1 MVAPVLGLPA
11 LLQAIA
17 TIGVGGAIGY
27 KAQKDLQ
34 PVIKQLKAS
43 PEDMDSSEL
52 RMLRALLLP
61 TQAVAA
67 ELKDQTSK
75 FKIPGVIAPDADE
88 MERQK
93 KRIEDLEK
101 ERLKGTPPPK
111 IETKEEFPADVKPL
125 PAIEGFPADDKPLP
139 DIEGFPAES
148 EIKPIIFY
156 NKTKEYEGP
165 IVETNNLDD
174 NLQER
179 IAEYAGTREKIRES
193 SKLPQS
199 HKKKIFF
206 ALEKAIQEKYPTEL
220 SSEESNVEGEA
231 LFYITQSVYDS
242 YTSKDGK
249 VPNNVIMAQDDAGIP
264 LAAANIEVYPQ
275 GKINKYP
282 KRKVKTVKTEPAIY
296 IETIGS
302 LNREATE
309 NVLDQIERLADAE
322 NIRYVVAEDLTSEA
336 AEKALKK
343 RGFVPA
349 KKGFF
354 EGEQIK
360 TADWRGGK
368 TIIQK
373 NMVLDLGKINET
385 TETEIAKE
393 AVKEQLQT
401 PAVTGT
407 KTTEQKRF
415 YPKAQ
420 EGGKEITAGISAQ
433 REDIPELLE
442 QGVLAGPI
450 KDFFEKTPDV
460 VNYKIADTVGSYEET
475 VERSL
480 DIEANVKSNFDLNKF
495 GDVIKER
502 AKKFNQDA
510 AFVAE
515 TVPSFTEGANIG
527 FEMDFGSNLKM
538 QDALNFA
545 NLVNETATVDGFTF
559 KVKNLDSS
567 GSSIYLPQTQKDLE
581 LIQQSI
587 KKFGTTEDIREAGF
601 IMPDGKMLNFNLR
614 GGNFRDTEHRRVAF
628 LTTEGYNGV
637 DFGPMYDW
645 MLKTGGVRVTGNQN
659 RLYAEF
665 AGKPTTTQI
674 KKLTDEYN
682 QNRDRYDSMIVSIT
696 MPGDEDF
703 FRGGFGTEQYR
714 GGEKGLDLR
723 KQKLRLP
730 NEAFYEVNGEQANAN
745 DIYRKFKATD
755 IVGKTFTGL
764 RQINLPEFSNLSN
777 EDARKR
783 INAIY
788 QNIEGLS
795 ENSGLKKLDKPKIKF
810 YKTKLYTKGKDY

>member
-52 RMLRALLLP
+52 RMLRALLMP
-61 TQAVAA
+61 SQAIGSQIKEDITTRSVGTTGEGAVIGPRA
-67 ELKDQTSK
+67 EDIEQVQEEIKEVSK
-75 FKIPGVIAPDADE
+75 PPVTKTPVEPMTTETFPDEPQIKQDPPVQPE
-88 MERQK
+88 V
-93 KRIEDLEK
+93 DL
-101 ERLKGTPPPK
+101 
-111 IETKEEFPADVKPL
+111 ETKETLPADTAID
-125 PAIEGFPADDKPLP
+125 PAPV
-139 DIEGFPAES
+139 
-148 EIKPIIFY
+148 FY
-156 NKTKEYEGP
+156 
-165 IVETNNLDD
+165 
-174 NLQER
+174 
-179 IAEYAGTREKIRES
+179 S
-193 SKLPQS
+193 
-199 HKKKIFF
+199 
-206 ALEKAIQEKYPTEL
+206 
-220 SSEESNVEGEA
+220 
-231 LFYITQSVYDS
+231 
-242 YTSKDGK
+242 
-249 VPNNVIMAQDDAGIP
+249 
-264 LAAANIEVYPQ
+264 
-275 GKINKYP
+275 
-282 KRKVKTVKTEPAIY
+282 
-296 IETIGS
+296 
-302 LNREATE
+302 
-309 NVLDQIERLADAE
+309 
-322 NIRYVVAEDLTSEA
+322 
-336 AEKALKK
+336 
-343 RGFVPA
+343 
-349 KKGFF
+349 
-354 EGEQIK
+354 
-360 TADWRGGK
+360 
-368 TIIQK
+368 
-373 NMVLDLGKINET
+373 
-385 TETEIAKE
+385 
-393 AVKEQLQT
+393 
-401 PAVTGT
+401 
-407 KTTEQKRF
+407 
-415 YPKAQ
+415 KAQ
-420 EGGKEITAGISAQ
+420 EGGKEITAGVSAQ
-433 REDIPELLE
+433 KEDIPELLE
-442 QGVLAGPI
+442 QGKLAVPI
-450 KDFFEKTPDV
+450 KKFFEDTPDV
-460 VNYKIADTVGSYEET
+460 INYKIADTVGSYAET

-502 AKKFNQDA
+502 AKEFDQDA

-587 KKFGTTEDIREAGF
+587 KKYGTTEDIREAGF
-601 IMPDGKMLNFNLR
+601 IMPDGKMLNFNMR
-614 GGNFRDTEHRRVAF
+614 GGNFRDTEHRRVGF

-703 FRGGFGTEQYR
+703 FRGGFGSEKYR

-730 NEAFYEVNGEQANAN
+730 NEAFYEVNGEEANAN
-745 DIYRKFKATD
+745 DINRKFKATD

-764 RQINLPEFSNLSN
+764 RQINIPEFSNLSN

-783 INAIY
+783 INSIY

-810 YKTKLYTKGKDY
+810 YNTKLYTKGRDY

>member
-34 PVIKQLKAS
+34 PVIKELKAN
-43 PEDMDSSEL
+43 PKDMDSSEL
-52 RMLRALLLP
+52 RMLRALLMP
-61 TQAVAA
+61 NQAIAS
-67 ELKDQTSK
+67 ELKDMTTSK
-75 FKIPGVIAPDADE
+75 SVGTTGEGTVIGPRAEDIEQVQEEIKEVSKPPVTKTPVEPITTETFPDEPQIKQDPPVQPE
-88 MERQK
+88 V
-93 KRIEDLEK
+93 DLN
-101 ERLKGTPPPK
+101 
-111 IETKEEFPADVKPL
+111 TKETFPADTAID
-125 PAIEGFPADDKPLP
+125 PAPV
-139 DIEGFPAES
+139 
-148 EIKPIIFY
+148 FY
-156 NKTKEYEGP
+156 
-165 IVETNNLDD
+165 
-174 NLQER
+174 
-179 IAEYAGTREKIRES
+179 S
-193 SKLPQS
+193 
-199 HKKKIFF
+199 
-206 ALEKAIQEKYPTEL
+206 
-220 SSEESNVEGEA
+220 
-231 LFYITQSVYDS
+231 
-242 YTSKDGK
+242 
-249 VPNNVIMAQDDAGIP
+249 
-264 LAAANIEVYPQ
+264 
-275 GKINKYP
+275 
-282 KRKVKTVKTEPAIY
+282 
-296 IETIGS
+296 
-302 LNREATE
+302 
-309 NVLDQIERLADAE
+309 
-322 NIRYVVAEDLTSEA
+322 
-336 AEKALKK
+336 
-343 RGFVPA
+343 
-349 KKGFF
+349 
-354 EGEQIK
+354 
-360 TADWRGGK
+360 
-368 TIIQK
+368 
-373 NMVLDLGKINET
+373 
-385 TETEIAKE
+385 
-393 AVKEQLQT
+393 
-401 PAVTGT
+401 
-407 KTTEQKRF
+407 
-415 YPKAQ
+415 KAQ
-420 EGGKEITAGISAQ
+420 EGGKEITAGVSAQ
-433 REDIPELLE
+433 KEDIPELLE
-442 QGVLAGPI
+442 QGKLAVPI
-450 KDFFEKTPDV
+450 KKFFEDTPDV
-460 VNYKIADTVGSYEET
+460 INYKIADTVGSYAET

-502 AKKFNQDA
+502 AKEFDQDA

-581 LIQQSI
+581 LIQKSI
-587 KKFGTTEDIREAGF
+587 KKYGTTEDIREAGF
-601 IMPDGKMLNFNLR
+601 IMPDGKMLNFNMR
-614 GGNFRDTEHRRVAF
+614 GGNFRDTEHRRVGF

-703 FRGGFGTEQYR
+703 FRGGFGSEKYR

-730 NEAFYEVNGEQANAN
+730 NEAFYEVNGEEANAN
-745 DIYRKFKATD
+745 DINRKFKATD

-764 RQINLPEFSNLSN
+764 RQINIPEFSNLSN

-783 INAIY
+783 INSIY

-810 YKTKLYTKGKDY
+810 YNTKLYTKGKDY

>member
-34 PVIKQLKAS
+34 PVIKELKAN
-43 PEDMDSSEL
+43 PKDMDSSEL
-52 RMLRALLLP
+52 RMLRALLMP
-61 TQAVAA
+61 NQAIAS
-67 ELKDQTSK
+67 ELKDMTTSK
-75 FKIPGVIAPDADE
+75 SVGTTGEGTVIGPRAEDIEQVQEEIKEVSKPPVTKTPVEPITTETFPDEPQIKQDPPVQPE
-88 MERQK
+88 V
-93 KRIEDLEK
+93 DLN
-101 ERLKGTPPPK
+101 
-111 IETKEEFPADVKPL
+111 TKETFPADTAID
-125 PAIEGFPADDKPLP
+125 PAPV
-139 DIEGFPAES
+139 
-148 EIKPIIFY
+148 FY
-156 NKTKEYEGP
+156 
-165 IVETNNLDD
+165 
-174 NLQER
+174 
-179 IAEYAGTREKIRES
+179 S
-193 SKLPQS
+193 
-199 HKKKIFF
+199 
-206 ALEKAIQEKYPTEL
+206 
-220 SSEESNVEGEA
+220 
-231 LFYITQSVYDS
+231 
-242 YTSKDGK
+242 
-249 VPNNVIMAQDDAGIP
+249 
-264 LAAANIEVYPQ
+264 
-275 GKINKYP
+275 
-282 KRKVKTVKTEPAIY
+282 
-296 IETIGS
+296 
-302 LNREATE
+302 
-309 NVLDQIERLADAE
+309 
-322 NIRYVVAEDLTSEA
+322 
-336 AEKALKK
+336 
-343 RGFVPA
+343 
-349 KKGFF
+349 
-354 EGEQIK
+354 
-360 TADWRGGK
+360 
-368 TIIQK
+368 
-373 NMVLDLGKINET
+373 
-385 TETEIAKE
+385 
-393 AVKEQLQT
+393 
-401 PAVTGT
+401 
-407 KTTEQKRF
+407 
-415 YPKAQ
+415 KAQ
-420 EGGKEITAGISAQ
+420 EGGKEITAGVSAQ
-433 REDIPELLE
+433 KEDIPELLE
-442 QGVLAGPI
+442 QGKLAVPI
-450 KDFFEKTPDV
+450 KKFFEDTPDV
-460 VNYKIADTVGSYEET
+460 INYKIADTVGSYAET

-502 AKKFNQDA
+502 AKEFDQDA

-515 TVPSFTEGANIG
+515 TVPSLTEGANIG

-581 LIQQSI
+581 LIQKSI
-587 KKFGTTEDIREAGF
+587 KKYGTTEDIREAGF
-601 IMPDGKMLNFNLR
+601 IMPDGKMLNFNMR
-614 GGNFRDTEHRRVAF
+614 GGNFRDTEHRRVGF

-703 FRGGFGTEQYR
+703 FRGGFGSEKYR

-730 NEAFYEVNGEQANAN
+730 NEAFYEVNGEEANAN
-745 DIYRKFKATD
+745 DINRKFKATD

-764 RQINLPEFSNLSN
+764 RQINIPEFSNLSN

-783 INAIY
+783 INSIY

-810 YKTKLYTKGKDY
+810 YNTKLYTKGKDY

>member
-52 RMLRALLLP
+52 RMLRALLMP
-61 TQAVAA
+61 NQAIAS
-67 ELKDQTSK
+67 ELKDMTTSK
-75 FKIPGVIAPDADE
+75 SVGTTGEGTVIGPRAED
-88 MERQK
+88 
-93 KRIEDLEK
+93 IEQVQEEIKEVSKPPVTKTPVEPITTEIFPEEPQIKQDPPVQPEVDLD
-101 ERLKGTPPPK
+101 
-111 IETKEEFPADVKPL
+111 TKETLPADT
-125 PAIEGFPADDKPLP
+125 AIDPSPV
-139 DIEGFPAES
+139 
-148 EIKPIIFY
+148 FY
-156 NKTKEYEGP
+156 
-165 IVETNNLDD
+165 
-174 NLQER
+174 
-179 IAEYAGTREKIRES
+179 S
-193 SKLPQS
+193 
-199 HKKKIFF
+199 
-206 ALEKAIQEKYPTEL
+206 
-220 SSEESNVEGEA
+220 
-231 LFYITQSVYDS
+231 
-242 YTSKDGK
+242 
-249 VPNNVIMAQDDAGIP
+249 
-264 LAAANIEVYPQ
+264 
-275 GKINKYP
+275 
-282 KRKVKTVKTEPAIY
+282 
-296 IETIGS
+296 
-302 LNREATE
+302 
-309 NVLDQIERLADAE
+309 
-322 NIRYVVAEDLTSEA
+322 
-336 AEKALKK
+336 
-343 RGFVPA
+343 
-349 KKGFF
+349 
-354 EGEQIK
+354 
-360 TADWRGGK
+360 
-368 TIIQK
+368 
-373 NMVLDLGKINET
+373 
-385 TETEIAKE
+385 
-393 AVKEQLQT
+393 
-401 PAVTGT
+401 
-407 KTTEQKRF
+407 
-415 YPKAQ
+415 KAQ
-420 EGGKEITAGISAQ
+420 EGGKEITAGVSAQ
-433 REDIPELLE
+433 KEDIPELLE
-442 QGVLAGPI
+442 QGKLAVPI
-450 KDFFEKTPDV
+450 KKFFEETPDV
-460 VNYKIADTVGSYEET
+460 INYKIADTVGSYAET

-502 AKKFNQDA
+502 AKEFDQDA

-587 KKFGTTEDIREAGF
+587 KKYGTTEDIREAGF
-601 IMPDGKMLNFNLR
+601 IMPDGKMLNFNMR
-614 GGNFRDTEHRRVAF
+614 GGNFRDTEHRRVGF

-682 QNRDRYDSMIVSIT
+682 QNRDKYDSMIVSIT

-703 FRGGFGTEQYR
+703 FRGGFGSEKYR

-730 NEAFYEVNGEQANAN
+730 NEAFYEVNGEEANAN
-745 DIYRKFKATD
+745 DINRKFKATD

-764 RQINLPEFSNLSN
+764 RQINIPEFSNLSN

-783 INAIY
+783 INSIY

-810 YKTKLYTKGKDY
+810 YNTKLYTKGKDY

>member
-52 RMLRALLLP
+52 RMLRALLMP
-61 TQAVAA
+61 NQAIAS
-67 ELKDQTSK
+67 ELKDMTTSK
-75 FKIPGVIAPDADE
+75 SVGTTGEGTVIGPRAEDIEQVQEEIKEVSKPPVTKTPVEPITTETFPDEPQIKQDPPVQPE
-88 MERQK
+88 
-93 KRIEDLEK
+93 IDLD
-101 ERLKGTPPPK
+101 
-111 IETKEEFPADVKPL
+111 TKETFPADTAID
-125 PAIEGFPADDKPLP
+125 PAPV
-139 DIEGFPAES
+139 
-148 EIKPIIFY
+148 FY
-156 NKTKEYEGP
+156 
-165 IVETNNLDD
+165 
-174 NLQER
+174 
-179 IAEYAGTREKIRES
+179 S
-193 SKLPQS
+193 
-199 HKKKIFF
+199 
-206 ALEKAIQEKYPTEL
+206 
-220 SSEESNVEGEA
+220 
-231 LFYITQSVYDS
+231 
-242 YTSKDGK
+242 
-249 VPNNVIMAQDDAGIP
+249 
-264 LAAANIEVYPQ
+264 
-275 GKINKYP
+275 
-282 KRKVKTVKTEPAIY
+282 
-296 IETIGS
+296 
-302 LNREATE
+302 
-309 NVLDQIERLADAE
+309 
-322 NIRYVVAEDLTSEA
+322 
-336 AEKALKK
+336 
-343 RGFVPA
+343 
-349 KKGFF
+349 
-354 EGEQIK
+354 
-360 TADWRGGK
+360 
-368 TIIQK
+368 
-373 NMVLDLGKINET
+373 
-385 TETEIAKE
+385 
-393 AVKEQLQT
+393 
-401 PAVTGT
+401 
-407 KTTEQKRF
+407 
-415 YPKAQ
+415 KAQ
-420 EGGKEITAGISAQ
+420 EGGKEITAGVSAQ
-433 REDIPELLE
+433 KEDIPELLE
-442 QGVLAGPI
+442 QGKLAVPI
-450 KDFFEKTPDV
+450 KKFFEDTPDV
-460 VNYKIADTVGSYEET
+460 INYKIADTVGSYAET

-502 AKKFNQDA
+502 AKEFDQDA

-587 KKFGTTEDIREAGF
+587 KKYGTTEDIREAGF
-601 IMPDGKMLNFNLR
+601 IMPDGKMLNFNMR
-614 GGNFRDTEHRRVAF
+614 GGNFRDTEHRRVGF

-703 FRGGFGTEQYR
+703 FRGGFGSEKYR

-730 NEAFYEVNGEQANAN
+730 NEAFYEVNGEEANAN
-745 DIYRKFKATD
+745 DINRKFKATD

-764 RQINLPEFSNLSN
+764 RQINIPEFSNLSN

-783 INAIY
+783 INSIY

-810 YKTKLYTKGKDY
+810 YNTKLYTKGRDY

>member
-52 RMLRALLLP
+52 RMLRALLMP
-61 TQAVAA
+61 NQAIAS
-67 ELKDQTSK
+67 ELKDMTTSK
-75 FKIPGVIAPDADE
+75 SVGTTGEGAVIGPRAEDIEQVQEEIKEVSKPPVTKTPVEPITTETFPDEPQIKQDPPVQPE
-88 MERQK
+88 V
-93 KRIEDLEK
+93 DLN
-101 ERLKGTPPPK
+101 
-111 IETKEEFPADVKPL
+111 TKETFPADTAID
-125 PAIEGFPADDKPLP
+125 PAPV
-139 DIEGFPAES
+139 
-148 EIKPIIFY
+148 FY
-156 NKTKEYEGP
+156 
-165 IVETNNLDD
+165 
-174 NLQER
+174 
-179 IAEYAGTREKIRES
+179 S
-193 SKLPQS
+193 
-199 HKKKIFF
+199 
-206 ALEKAIQEKYPTEL
+206 
-220 SSEESNVEGEA
+220 
-231 LFYITQSVYDS
+231 
-242 YTSKDGK
+242 
-249 VPNNVIMAQDDAGIP
+249 
-264 LAAANIEVYPQ
+264 
-275 GKINKYP
+275 
-282 KRKVKTVKTEPAIY
+282 
-296 IETIGS
+296 
-302 LNREATE
+302 
-309 NVLDQIERLADAE
+309 
-322 NIRYVVAEDLTSEA
+322 
-336 AEKALKK
+336 
-343 RGFVPA
+343 
-349 KKGFF
+349 
-354 EGEQIK
+354 
-360 TADWRGGK
+360 
-368 TIIQK
+368 
-373 NMVLDLGKINET
+373 
-385 TETEIAKE
+385 
-393 AVKEQLQT
+393 
-401 PAVTGT
+401 
-407 KTTEQKRF
+407 
-415 YPKAQ
+415 KAQ
-420 EGGKEITAGISAQ
+420 EGGKEITAGVSAQ
-433 REDIPELLE
+433 KEDIPELLE
-442 QGVLAGPI
+442 QGKLAVPI
-450 KDFFEKTPDV
+450 KKFFEDTPDV
-460 VNYKIADTVGSYEET
+460 INYKIADTVGSYAET

-502 AKKFNQDA
+502 AKEFDQDA

-587 KKFGTTEDIREAGF
+587 KKYGTTEDIREAGF
-601 IMPDGKMLNFNLR
+601 IMPDGKMLNFNMR
-614 GGNFRDTEHRRVAF
+614 GGNFRDTEHRRVGF

-703 FRGGFGTEQYR
+703 FRGGFGSEKYR

-730 NEAFYEVNGEQANAN
+730 NEAFYEVNGEEANAN
-745 DIYRKFKATD
+745 DINRKFKATD

-764 RQINLPEFSNLSN
+764 RQINIPEFSNLSN

-783 INAIY
+783 INSIY

-810 YKTKLYTKGKDY
+810 YNTKLYTKGKDY

>member
-52 RMLRALLLP
+52 RMLRALLMP
-61 TQAVAA
+61 NQAIAS
-67 ELKDQTSK
+67 ELKDMTTSK
-75 FKIPGVIAPDADE
+75 SVGTTGEGTVIGPRAEDIEQVQEEIKEVSKPPVTKTPVEPITTETFPDEPQIKQDPPVQPE
-88 MERQK
+88 V
-93 KRIEDLEK
+93 DLD
-101 ERLKGTPPPK
+101 
-111 IETKEEFPADVKPL
+111 TKETFPADTAID
-125 PAIEGFPADDKPLP
+125 PAPV
-139 DIEGFPAES
+139 
-148 EIKPIIFY
+148 FY
-156 NKTKEYEGP
+156 
-165 IVETNNLDD
+165 
-174 NLQER
+174 
-179 IAEYAGTREKIRES
+179 S
-193 SKLPQS
+193 
-199 HKKKIFF
+199 
-206 ALEKAIQEKYPTEL
+206 
-220 SSEESNVEGEA
+220 
-231 LFYITQSVYDS
+231 
-242 YTSKDGK
+242 
-249 VPNNVIMAQDDAGIP
+249 
-264 LAAANIEVYPQ
+264 
-275 GKINKYP
+275 
-282 KRKVKTVKTEPAIY
+282 
-296 IETIGS
+296 
-302 LNREATE
+302 
-309 NVLDQIERLADAE
+309 
-322 NIRYVVAEDLTSEA
+322 
-336 AEKALKK
+336 
-343 RGFVPA
+343 
-349 KKGFF
+349 
-354 EGEQIK
+354 
-360 TADWRGGK
+360 
-368 TIIQK
+368 
-373 NMVLDLGKINET
+373 
-385 TETEIAKE
+385 
-393 AVKEQLQT
+393 
-401 PAVTGT
+401 
-407 KTTEQKRF
+407 
-415 YPKAQ
+415 KAQ
-420 EGGKEITAGISAQ
+420 EGGKEITAGVSAQ
-433 REDIPELLE
+433 KEDIPELLE
-442 QGVLAGPI
+442 QGKLAVPI
-450 KDFFEKTPDV
+450 KKFFEDTPDV
-460 VNYKIADTVGSYEET
+460 INYKIADTVGSYAET

-502 AKKFNQDA
+502 AKEFDQDA

-581 LIQQSI
+581 LIQKSI
-587 KKFGTTEDIREAGF
+587 KKYGTTEDIREAGF
-601 IMPDGKMLNFNLR
+601 IMPDGKMLNFNMR
-614 GGNFRDTEHRRVAF
+614 GGNFRDTEHRRVGF

-703 FRGGFGTEQYR
+703 FRGGFGSEKYR

-730 NEAFYEVNGEQANAN
+730 NEAFYEVNGEEANAN
-745 DIYRKFKATD
+745 DINRKFKATD

-764 RQINLPEFSNLSN
+764 RQINIPEFSNLSN

-783 INAIY
+783 INSIY

-810 YKTKLYTKGKDY
+810 YNTKLYTKGKDY

>member
-34 PVIKQLKAS
+34 PVIKELKAN
-43 PEDMDSSEL
+43 PKDMDSSEL
-52 RMLRALLLP
+52 RMLRALLMP
-61 TQAVAA
+61 NQAIAS
-67 ELKDQTSK
+67 ELKDMTTSK
-75 FKIPGVIAPDADE
+75 SVGTTGEGTVIGPRAEDIEQVQEEIKEVSKPPVTKTPVEPITTETFPDEPQIKQDPPVQPE
-88 MERQK
+88 V
-93 KRIEDLEK
+93 DLD
-101 ERLKGTPPPK
+101 
-111 IETKEEFPADVKPL
+111 TKETFPADTAID
-125 PAIEGFPADDKPLP
+125 PAPV
-139 DIEGFPAES
+139 
-148 EIKPIIFY
+148 FY
-156 NKTKEYEGP
+156 
-165 IVETNNLDD
+165 
-174 NLQER
+174 
-179 IAEYAGTREKIRES
+179 S
-193 SKLPQS
+193 
-199 HKKKIFF
+199 
-206 ALEKAIQEKYPTEL
+206 
-220 SSEESNVEGEA
+220 
-231 LFYITQSVYDS
+231 
-242 YTSKDGK
+242 
-249 VPNNVIMAQDDAGIP
+249 
-264 LAAANIEVYPQ
+264 
-275 GKINKYP
+275 
-282 KRKVKTVKTEPAIY
+282 
-296 IETIGS
+296 
-302 LNREATE
+302 
-309 NVLDQIERLADAE
+309 
-322 NIRYVVAEDLTSEA
+322 
-336 AEKALKK
+336 
-343 RGFVPA
+343 
-349 KKGFF
+349 
-354 EGEQIK
+354 
-360 TADWRGGK
+360 
-368 TIIQK
+368 
-373 NMVLDLGKINET
+373 
-385 TETEIAKE
+385 
-393 AVKEQLQT
+393 
-401 PAVTGT
+401 
-407 KTTEQKRF
+407 
-415 YPKAQ
+415 KAQ
-420 EGGKEITAGISAQ
+420 EGGKEITAGVSAQ
-433 REDIPELLE
+433 KEDIPELLE
-442 QGVLAGPI
+442 QGKLAVPI
-450 KDFFEKTPDV
+450 KKFFEDTPDV
-460 VNYKIADTVGSYEET
+460 INYKIADTVGSYAET

-502 AKKFNQDA
+502 AKEFDQDA

-515 TVPSFTEGANIG
+515 TVPSLTEGANIG

-581 LIQQSI
+581 LIQKSI
-587 KKFGTTEDIREAGF
+587 KKYGTTEDIREAGF
-601 IMPDGKMLNFNLR
+601 IMPDGKMLNFNMR
-614 GGNFRDTEHRRVAF
+614 GGNFRDTEHRRVGF

-703 FRGGFGTEQYR
+703 FRGGFGSEKYR

-730 NEAFYEVNGEQANAN
+730 NEAFYEVNGEEANAN
-745 DIYRKFKATD
+745 DINRKFKATD

-764 RQINLPEFSNLSN
+764 RQINIPEFSNLSN

-783 INAIY
+783 INSIY

-810 YKTKLYTKGKDY
+810 YNTKLYTKGKDY

>member
-52 RMLRALLLP
+52 RMLRALLMP
-61 TQAVAA
+61 NQAIAS
-67 ELKDQTSK
+67 ELKDMTTSK
-75 FKIPGVIAPDADE
+75 SVGTTGEGAVIGPRAEDIEQVQEEIKEVSKPPVTKTPVEPITTETFPDEPQIKQDPPVQPE
-88 MERQK
+88 V
-93 KRIEDLEK
+93 DLD
-101 ERLKGTPPPK
+101 
-111 IETKEEFPADVKPL
+111 TKETFPADTAID
-125 PAIEGFPADDKPLP
+125 PAPV
-139 DIEGFPAES
+139 
-148 EIKPIIFY
+148 FY
-156 NKTKEYEGP
+156 
-165 IVETNNLDD
+165 
-174 NLQER
+174 
-179 IAEYAGTREKIRES
+179 S
-193 SKLPQS
+193 
-199 HKKKIFF
+199 
-206 ALEKAIQEKYPTEL
+206 
-220 SSEESNVEGEA
+220 
-231 LFYITQSVYDS
+231 
-242 YTSKDGK
+242 
-249 VPNNVIMAQDDAGIP
+249 
-264 LAAANIEVYPQ
+264 
-275 GKINKYP
+275 
-282 KRKVKTVKTEPAIY
+282 
-296 IETIGS
+296 
-302 LNREATE
+302 
-309 NVLDQIERLADAE
+309 
-322 NIRYVVAEDLTSEA
+322 
-336 AEKALKK
+336 
-343 RGFVPA
+343 
-349 KKGFF
+349 
-354 EGEQIK
+354 
-360 TADWRGGK
+360 
-368 TIIQK
+368 
-373 NMVLDLGKINET
+373 
-385 TETEIAKE
+385 
-393 AVKEQLQT
+393 
-401 PAVTGT
+401 
-407 KTTEQKRF
+407 
-415 YPKAQ
+415 KAQ
-420 EGGKEITAGISAQ
+420 EGGKEITAGVSAQ
-433 REDIPELLE
+433 KEDIPELLE
-442 QGVLAGPI
+442 QGKLAVPI
-450 KDFFEKTPDV
+450 KKFFEDTPDV
-460 VNYKIADTVGSYEET
+460 INYKIADTVGSYAET

-502 AKKFNQDA
+502 AKEFDQDA

-581 LIQQSI
+581 LIQKSI
-587 KKFGTTEDIREAGF
+587 KKYGTTEDIREAGF
-601 IMPDGKMLNFNLR
+601 IMPDGKMLNFNMR
-614 GGNFRDTEHRRVAF
+614 GGNFRDTEHRRVGF

-703 FRGGFGTEQYR
+703 FRGGFGSEKYR

-730 NEAFYEVNGEQANAN
+730 NEAFYEVNGEEANAN
-745 DIYRKFKATD
+745 DINRKFKATD

-764 RQINLPEFSNLSN
+764 RQINIPEFSNLSN

-783 INAIY
+783 INSIY

-810 YKTKLYTKGKDY
+810 YNTKLYTKGKDY

>member
-52 RMLRALLLP
+52 RMLRALLMP
-61 TQAVAA
+61 NQAIAS
-67 ELKDQTSK
+67 ELKDMTTSK
-75 FKIPGVIAPDADE
+75 SVGTTGEGTVIGPRAEDIEQVQEEIKEVSKPPVTKTPVEPITTETFPDEPQIKQDPPVQPE
-88 MERQK
+88 
-93 KRIEDLEK
+93 IDLD
-101 ERLKGTPPPK
+101 
-111 IETKEEFPADVKPL
+111 TKETFPADTAID
-125 PAIEGFPADDKPLP
+125 PAPV
-139 DIEGFPAES
+139 
-148 EIKPIIFY
+148 FY
-156 NKTKEYEGP
+156 
-165 IVETNNLDD
+165 
-174 NLQER
+174 
-179 IAEYAGTREKIRES
+179 S
-193 SKLPQS
+193 
-199 HKKKIFF
+199 
-206 ALEKAIQEKYPTEL
+206 
-220 SSEESNVEGEA
+220 
-231 LFYITQSVYDS
+231 
-242 YTSKDGK
+242 
-249 VPNNVIMAQDDAGIP
+249 
-264 LAAANIEVYPQ
+264 
-275 GKINKYP
+275 
-282 KRKVKTVKTEPAIY
+282 
-296 IETIGS
+296 
-302 LNREATE
+302 
-309 NVLDQIERLADAE
+309 
-322 NIRYVVAEDLTSEA
+322 
-336 AEKALKK
+336 
-343 RGFVPA
+343 
-349 KKGFF
+349 
-354 EGEQIK
+354 
-360 TADWRGGK
+360 
-368 TIIQK
+368 
-373 NMVLDLGKINET
+373 
-385 TETEIAKE
+385 
-393 AVKEQLQT
+393 
-401 PAVTGT
+401 
-407 KTTEQKRF
+407 
-415 YPKAQ
+415 KAQ
-420 EGGKEITAGISAQ
+420 EGGKEITAGVSAQ
-433 REDIPELLE
+433 KEDIPELLE
-442 QGVLAGPI
+442 QGKLAVPI
-450 KDFFEKTPDV
+450 KKFFEDTPDV
-460 VNYKIADTVGSYEET
+460 INYKIADTVGSYAET

-502 AKKFNQDA
+502 AKEFDQDA

-581 LIQQSI
+581 LIQKSI
-587 KKFGTTEDIREAGF
+587 KKYGTTEDIREAGF
-601 IMPDGKMLNFNLR
+601 IMPDGKMLNFNMR
-614 GGNFRDTEHRRVAF
+614 GGNFRDTEHRRVGF

-703 FRGGFGTEQYR
+703 FRGGFGSEKYR

-730 NEAFYEVNGEQANAN
+730 NEAFYEVNGEEANAN
-745 DIYRKFKATD
+745 DINRKFKATD

-764 RQINLPEFSNLSN
+764 RQINIPEFSNLSN

-783 INAIY
+783 INSIY

-810 YKTKLYTKGKDY
+810 YNTKLYTKGRDY